1 MTILEIW
8 LIAISLA
15 IDCFSVSV
23 TSGAILKK
31 IRWKTFLTM
40 AVFFGFFQSLMSLIG
55 WFGASRFSD
64 YIEDYDHWIAF
75 ALLALVGGKMIKENF
90 RQKEAHPIN
99 PFCLKTII
107 PLAIATSIDAMA
119 VGITFAFTG
128 KTSPASMLHPILL
141 FGLVSFLFSVTGNMT
156 GVYFGKRCDLHM
168 ELWGGMILIG
178 IGIKILIEH
187 LL

>member
-1 MTILEIW
+1 
-8 LIAISLA
+8 
-15 IDCFSVSV
+15 
-23 TSGAILKK
+23 
-31 IRWKTFLTM
+31 M
-40 AVFFGFFQSLMSLIG
+40 AACPWQ
-55 WFGASRFSD
+55 
-64 YIEDYDHWIAF
+64 
-75 ALLALVGGKMIKENF
+75 
-90 RQKEAHPIN
+90 
-99 PFCLKTII
+99 
-107 PLAIATSIDAMA
+107 A